1 MVKSVMVVGAGQ
13 MGAGIA
19 QVAAQTGLNVTIFD
33 SFPGAQERATQTIQK
48 SLAKLNEK
56 KLLTE
61 TPEAVFARVKF
72 VSKVEDLKTS
82 TAELLI
88 EAVTE
93 NFELKADLFRKLD
106 ETLNPSCIFAS
117 NTSSIGITRLA
128 AVTKRADKFMGMHF
142 MNPVPLMKLVELI
155 SGLQTSDATLSLV
168 TETAK
173 RMGKTTILS
182 QDRPGFIVNR
192 ILMPMINEA
201 VLALGENLGSR
212 DDIDTGM
219 KLGTNQPMGPLE
231 LADFIGLDT
240 CLSIMNV
247 LYDGFGDS
255 KYRPAPLLQNYV
267 AAGWLGRKTKRGFY
281 TY

>member
-1 MVKSVMVVGAGQ
+1 MVKSVIVVGAGQ

-61 TPEAVFARVKF
+61 TPDAVFARVKF

-192 ILMPMINEA
+192 ILMTMINEA

>member
-1 MVKSVMVVGAGQ
+1 MVKSVIVVGAGQ

-61 TPEAVFARVKF
+61 TPDAVFARVKF

>member
-1 MVKSVMVVGAGQ
+1 MFKSVIVVGAGQ

-61 TPEAVFARVKF
+61 TPDAVFARVKF